1 MIDCRPQNVSELVR
15 QGNKLLRCGQ
25 LEEAATLIETAR
37 KIEPENPVILEKLIS
52 LYLKLKRAGDAE
64 REAMSLISVE
74 PLRPLGHFYLASSL
88 KRRHRRVEALE
99 HAKRA
104 AELDPGNKRFSD
116 YVSELSERPK
126 SSRVKPVEIPS
137 DESRARDLAASI
149 GRRNRIKNPNSDTV
163 RINGERLAQVLA
175 TEIEKVFGS
184 NPETAILDFGAAAG
198 RVSIPLARLLPR
210 SRVTATD
217 VDAEAVEFLRLTA
230 PENIKSQLN
239 GFSPPLSWEADSF
252 DCVFAISVWSHFAD
266 HLSMK
271 WLEELR
277 RITRPGAL
285 LLISTQGNACF
296 QHLRGT
302 KSSWAKLTREQYLT
316 DRYFYRDYPGASTE
330 DVNWPGITQAAS
342 WGITVMHPDYI
353 KEKWGALFEVLEIR
367 EQGTGGKQDLVIMR
381 RLG

>member
-1 MIDCRPQNVSELVR
+1 MIDRRPQAGRELV
-15 QGNKLLRCGQ
+15 QQSNKLLRRGQ

-52 LYLKLKRAGDAE
+52 LYLKLKRAEDAE
-64 REAMSLISVE
+64 REATSLISIA
-74 PLRPLGHFYLASSL
+74 PLRPLGHLYLASSMKL
-88 KRRHRRVEALE
+88 RHRRAEALE

-116 YVSELSERPK
+116 YVSELSEQAK
-126 SSRVKPVEIPS
+126 SARVKPVEIPS

-149 GRRNRIKNPNSDTV
+149 GSRSRIKNPNSDTV
-163 RINGERLAQVLA
+163 RINGERLAKVLA
-175 TEIEKVFGS
+175 TEMEKAFGR
-184 NPETAILDFGAAAG
+184 NPEIAILDFGAAAG

-230 PENIKSQLN
+230 PANIKSQLN
-239 GFSPPLSWEADSF
+239 GFSPPLSLEANSF
-252 DCVFAISVWSHFAD
+252 DCAFAISVWSHFAD

-277 RITRPGAL
+277 RITRRGAL
-285 LLISTQGNACF
+285 LLISTQGDACF
-296 QHLRGT
+296 QHLRKT
-302 KSSWAKLTREQYLT
+302 KPAWAEVTREQYLT
-316 DRYFYRDYPGASTE
+316 ERYFYHDYPGASNE
-330 DVNWPGITQAAS
+330 DDNWPGIAKESS

-353 KEKWGALFEVLEIR
+353 KEKWGTLFEILEVR
-367 EQGTGGKQDLVIMR
+367 AQGTIGKQDLVIMR
-381 RLG
+381 RP